1 MIVCSPELKDLRD
14 SLKDVADI
22 VQNLRM
28 LGQKLRVGLDEA
40 RTNLTAAKT
49 ECSKDTPSVTAKACD
64 KIPTGD
70 TLQADADFN
79 KVM

>member
-1 MIVCSPELKDLRD
+1 M
-14 SLKDVADI
+14 KDVADI

-40 RTNLTAAKT
+40 RNNLTDAKT
-49 ECSKDTPSVTAKACD
+49 ECDKDTPSKTAGACD

-70 TLQADADFN
+70 SLQAEADFN
-79 KVM
+79 KVMG